1 LKKKQ
6 KMKKDIEFP
15 KVKDVGMAIVLE
27 GGEGG
32 EQEWYV
38 YLVNR
43 SDEDLEMVIIN
54 SRGYGEIDGAGVKT
68 ATLRKLIERVPAA
81 SAVRVEPI
89 MDELFDIA
97 NEFWLS
103 FWKSGKMYD
112 RRYVFVEGSV
122 RDRNMTPIPY
132 TGKMGVLII

>member
-1 LKKKQ
+1 
-6 KMKKDIEFP
+6 MKEDIDFP

-27 GGEGG
+27 RGEG
-32 EQEWYV
+32 EAQEWYV

-43 SDEDLEMVIIN
+43 SEEDLEMVIVN
-54 SRGYGEIDGAGVKT
+54 SRGYGEIDGAAVKT

-103 FWKSGKMYD
+103 YWQAGKMYD
-112 RRYVFVEGSV
+112 RKYVFVEGSV
-122 RDRNMTPIPY
+122 RDRNMTAIPY

>member
-1 LKKKQ
+1 
-6 KMKKDIEFP
+6 MKEDIEFP

-27 GGEGG
+27 GGEGD

-43 SDEDLEMVIIN
+43 SEEDLEMAIIN
-54 SRGYGEIDGAGVKT
+54 SKGYGQVDGEEVKT
-68 ATLRKLIERVPAA
+68 TTLRKLMERVPAR

-89 MDELFDIA
+89 MAELFDIA

-103 FWKSGKMYD
+103 YWQSGKMYD

-122 RDRNMTPIPY
+122 RDRNMTAIPF
-132 TGKMGVLII
+132 TDKMGVLII

>member
-1 LKKKQ
+1 
-6 KMKKDIEFP
+6 MKKDIEFP
-15 KVKDVGMAIVLE
+15 KVKDVGIAIVLE
-27 GGEGG
+27 RGEGE

-43 SDEDLEMVIIN
+43 SDEDLEMVIVN
-54 SRGYGEIDGAGVKT
+54 SRGYGEMDGAPVKT
-68 ATLRKLIERVPAA
+68 ATLRKLIERVPAG

-103 FWKSGKMYD
+103 FWQSGKMYD
-112 RRYVFVEGSV
+112 RKYVFVEGSV
-122 RDRNMTPIPY
+122 RDRNMTAIPY